1 MNDPLKSIKI
11 SAAFCL
17 LLIVCALFA
26 TRVGYAQA
34 PATPPRV
41 VVLHLDDTI
50 QPVSQQYLERGIAEA
65 ARQGASALLVDLDT
79 PGGML
84 TSTRA
89 MVGKILSSPVP
100 VIVFVAPSGSR
111 AGSAGFFLLE
121 AADIAAMAPGTNA
134 GASTRSSRV

>member
-1 MNDPLKSIKI
+1 MKTPSSQNAMRHWSQITSHI
-11 SAAFCL
+11 FAACL
-17 LLIVCALFA
+17 ALFTVCAFA
-26 TRVGYAQA
+26 QNS
-34 PATPPRV
+34 PAPPRV

-50 QPVSQQYLERGIAEA
+50 QPVSQQYLERGINQA
-65 ARQGASALLVDLDT
+65 AQEHASALLVDLNT

-89 MVGKILSSPVP
+89 MVSKILASPVP

-121 AADIAAMAPGTNA
+121 AADIAAMAPGT
-134 GASTRSSRV
+134 